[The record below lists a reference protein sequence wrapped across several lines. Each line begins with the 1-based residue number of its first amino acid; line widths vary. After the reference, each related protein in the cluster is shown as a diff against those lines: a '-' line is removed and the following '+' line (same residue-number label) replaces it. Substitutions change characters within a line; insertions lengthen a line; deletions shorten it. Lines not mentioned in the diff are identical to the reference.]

1 MSRAINLDDVNTTSV
16 VTPVVAGDIDGVN
29 YQSGCEGLSKTVKE
43 YFVGA
48 SSGSPAK
55 LTTFKYENATY
66 PYVATNISE
75 SDTTV

>member
-1 MSRAINLDDVNTTSV
+1 MSRAVNLEDVNTTSV

-29 YQSGCEGLSKTVKE
+29 YQSGCEGLTKTVKE

-48 SSGSPAK
+48 SAGDPAK
-55 LTTFKYENATY
+55 LTTMKYTHATY
-66 PYVATNISE
+66 PYMATSIAE